1 MMEFQNYIN
10 GKWVKGQNT
19 FQTINPATEEIVAEI
34 AQAEISDVDAAVSA
48 AKESFKSWRLVP
60 APLRGEMLFKVGD
73 LLKQK
78 KEELAQLLT
87 RDMGKVIAE
96 ARGDVQEAIDMA
108 YFMGGEGRR
117 LLGYTAP
124 VEMPNKFG
132 MAVRDP
138 SGVVGLITP
147 WNFPIAVPSWKIFP
161 ALVAGNTIIWKPSPD
176 TPAISAAFVKVFEEA
191 GLPPGVFNL
200 LMAPGA
206 DVAKALVNHPDVRV
220 LSFTGSTTTG
230 RSIAEAAARLNKKV
244 SLEMGGK
251 NAIIVLDDANLELV
265 TDATLWAAFGTT
277 GQRCTAAS
285 RLIVQKG
292 MAGKLKEALTESAKK
307 LRLGNGLDPQ
317 VDVGP
322 VINKAALE
330 RIHNYVQLGQKEG
343 ARVLVGGSIA
353 SVHPLASV
361 DPIRSAVPDPLAPS
375 ASTSVEKSVH
385 PLSSIE
391 SKGFF
396 YTPTLFDGVR
406 PGSMLEAEEIFG
418 PVLSIIEV
426 ESLEE
431 AIEVNNR
438 SKYGLSTSIFTQDV
452 NQAFTAMRDIFT
464 GLVYINHGTT
474 GAEIQFPFGGVRGTG
489 NGHREAG
496 QAALEVFTE
505 WKSIYVDYSGRLQR
519 AQIDNREEEV

>member
-1 MMEFQNYIN
+1 MEFQNYIN
-10 GKWVKGQNT
+10 GKWVKGRST
-19 FQTINPATEEIVAEI
+19 FQTINPANEELVADI
-34 AQAEISDVDAAVSA
+34 AQADIADVDAAVKA
-48 AKESFKSWRLVP
+48 ASDAFKSWRLTP

-73 LLKQK
+73 ILKQK

-161 ALVAGNTIIWKPSPD
+161 ALVAGNTIIWKPSPE

-191 GLPPGVFNL
+191 GIPAGVFNL
-200 LMAPGA
+200 IMAPGA
-206 DVAKALVNHPDVRV
+206 DIAKALVSHPDVRV
-220 LSFTGSTTTG
+220 LSFTGSTATG
-230 RSIAEAAARLNKKV
+230 RAIAEAAGKLNKKL

-251 NAIIVLDDANLELV
+251 NAIIVMEDANLELV
-265 TDATLWAAFGTT
+265 TDATLWSAFGTT

-292 MAGKLKEALTESAKK
+292 IANEIKESLVERTEKLK
-307 LRLGNGLDPQ
+307 LGNGLDPT

-330 RIHNYVQLGQKEG
+330 RIRNYVRLGEKEG
-343 ARVLVGGSIA
+343 ARVLVGGFA
-353 SVHPLASV
+353 VSVNPLESV
-361 DPIRSAVPDPLAPS
+361 D
-375 ASTSVEKSVH
+375 
-385 PLSSIE
+385 
-391 SKGFF
+391 KGFF
-396 YTPTLFDGVR
+396 YAPTLFDGVK

-438 SKYGLSTSIFTQDV
+438 SQYGLSTSIFTQDV
-452 NQAFTAMRDIFT
+452 NRAFTAMRDIAT
-464 GLVYINHGTT
+464 GLVYVNHGTT

-505 WKSIYVDYSGRLQR
+505 WKSIYVDYSGKLQR
-519 AQIDNREEEV
+519 AQIDNREE

>member
-1 MMEFQNYIN
+1 MEFQNYIN
-10 GKWVKGQNT
+10 GKWVKGRNT
-19 FQTINPATEEIVAEI
+19 FSTINPANEELVAEI

-48 AKESFKSWRLVP
+48 ATEAFKTWRLLP
-60 APLRGEMLFKVGD
+60 APLRGELLYKVGAI
-73 LLKQK
+73 LKQK
-78 KEELAQLLT
+78 KEELARLLT
-87 RDMGKVIAE
+87 QDMGKVIAE

-161 ALVAGNTIIWKPSPD
+161 ALVAGNTIIWKPSPE

-191 GLPPGVFNL
+191 GLPAGVFNL
-200 LMAPGA
+200 LLAPGA
-206 DVAKALVNHPDVRV
+206 EVGKALVEHPGVRV
-220 LSFTGSTTTG
+220 LSFTGSTATG
-230 RSIAEAAARLNKKV
+230 RAIAESAGRLNKKL

-251 NAIIVLDDANLELV
+251 NAIIVLDDANNELV
-265 TDATLWAAFGTT
+265 TDATLWAAFGTS

-285 RLIVQKG
+285 RLIIQKG
-292 MAGKLKEALTESAKK
+292 IANKVKESLVERTKTLK
-307 LRLGNGLDPQ
+307 LGNGLEETVQ
-317 VDVGP
+317 IGP

-330 RIHNYVQLGQKEG
+330 RIHNYVQIGQKEG
-343 ARVLVGGSIA
+343 ARALVGA
-353 SVHPLASV
+353 SVADV
-361 DPIRSAVPDPLAPS
+361 NG
-375 ASTSVEKSVH
+375 
-385 PLSSIE
+385 
-391 SKGFF
+391 KGFF

-406 PGSMLEAEEIFG
+406 PGSTLEAEEIFG

-426 ESLEE
+426 DSLEE

-438 SKYGLSTSIFTQDV
+438 SQYGLSTSIFTQDV
-452 NQAFTAMRDIFT
+452 NRAFTAMRDIFS

-505 WKSIYVDYSGRLQR
+505 WKSIYVDYSGKLQR
-519 AQIDNREEEV
+519 AQIDNREE

>member
-1 MMEFQNYIN
+1 MEFKNYIN
-10 GKWVKGQNT
+10 GKWVDGRGK
-19 FQTINPATEEIVAEI
+19 FRTINPANEEVLAEI
-34 AQAEISDVDAAVSA
+34 AQAENADVDAAVKA
-48 AKESFKSWRLVP
+48 ATEAFKSWRLVP
-60 APLRGEMLFKVGD
+60 APLRGELLFKIGD
-73 LLKQK
+73 ILKQK
-78 KEELAQLLT
+78 KEELARLLT
-87 RDMGKVIAE
+87 QDMGKVISE

-138 SGVVGLITP
+138 AGVVGLITP

-161 ALVAGNTIIWKPSPD
+161 ALVAGNTVIWKPSPE

-200 LMAPGA
+200 LLAPGA
-206 DVAKALVNHPDVRV
+206 EVAKALVNHPDVRV
-220 LSFTGSTTTG
+220 LSFTGSTQTG
-230 RSIAEAAARLNKKV
+230 RAIAESAAKLNKKL

-251 NAIIVLDDANLELV
+251 NAIIVLDDADIDLV
-265 TDATLWAAFGTT
+265 TDATVWAAFGTS

-292 MAGKLKEALTESAKK
+292 IAGKVKEALVERTKK

-322 VINKAALE
+322 VINRTALE

-343 ARVLVGGSIA
+343 ARALVGA
-353 SVHPLASV
+353 SMRRVNGG
-361 DPIRSAVPDPLAPS
+361 
-375 ASTSVEKSVH
+375 
-385 PLSSIE
+385 
-391 SKGFF
+391 KGF
-396 YTPTLFDGVR
+396 YYAPTLFDGVR
-406 PGSMLEAEEIFG
+406 PGSTLEAEEIFG

-438 SKYGLSTSIFTQDV
+438 SQYGLSTSIFTQDV
-452 NQAFTAMRDIFT
+452 NRAFTAMRDIFS

-505 WKSIYVDYSGRLQR
+505 WKSIYVDYSGKLQR
-519 AQIDNREEEV
+519 AQIDNRTAG

>member
-1 MMEFQNYIN
+1 MEFQNYIN
-10 GKWVKGQNT
+10 GKWVEGKNK
-19 FQTINPATEEIVAEI
+19 FQTLNPANEELLAEI
-34 AQAEISDVDAAVSA
+34 AQAETSDVDAAVSA
-48 AKESFKSWRLVP
+48 ATEAFKSWRLMP
-60 APLRGEMLFKVGD
+60 APLRGELLFKIGVI
-73 LLKQK
+73 LKQR
-78 KEELAQLLT
+78 KEELARLLT
-87 RDMGKVIAE
+87 QDMGKVIAE

-138 SGVVGLITP
+138 AGVVGLITP

-161 ALVAGNTIIWKPSPD
+161 ALVAGNTIIWKPSPE

-191 GLPPGVFNL
+191 GLPAGVFNL
-200 LMAPGA
+200 LLAPGA
-206 DVAKALVNHPDVRV
+206 EVAKALVSHPGVRV

-230 RSIAEAAARLNKKV
+230 RAIAESAARLNKKL

-251 NAIIVLDDANLELV
+251 NAIIVMDDANIELV
-265 TDATLWAAFGTT
+265 TDATLWAAFGTS

-285 RLIVQKG
+285 RLILQKG
-292 MAGKLKEALTESAKK
+292 IASKAKESLAERTKK
-307 LRLGNGLDPQ
+307 LRLGDGLDPKI
-317 VDVGP
+317 DVGP

-330 RIHNYVQLGQKEG
+330 RIHNYVQIGQKEG
-343 ARVLVGGSIA
+343 ARALTGA
-353 SVHPLASV
+353 SVADV
-361 DPIRSAVPDPLAPS
+361 NG
-375 ASTSVEKSVH
+375 
-385 PLSSIE
+385 
-391 SKGFF
+391 KGFF
-396 YTPTLFDGVR
+396 YSPTLFDGVQ
-406 PGSMLEAEEIFG
+406 PGSTLEAEEIFG

-426 ESLEE
+426 NSLEE

-438 SKYGLSTSIFTQDV
+438 SQYGLSTSIFTQDV
-452 NQAFTAMRDIFT
+452 NRAFTAMRDIFS

-505 WKSIYVDYSGRLQR
+505 WKSIYVDYSGKLQR
-519 AQIDNREEEV
+519 AQIDNREES

>member
-1 MMEFQNYIN
+1 MEFQNYIN
-10 GKWVKGQNT
+10 GKWVEGRNK
-19 FQTINPATEEIVAEI
+19 FQTINPANEELLAEI
-34 AQAEISDVDAAVSA
+34 AQAEISDVDAAVQA
-48 AKESFKSWRLVP
+48 ATEAFKSWRLVP
-60 APLRGEMLFKVGD
+60 APLRGELLFKIGE
-73 LLKQK
+73 LLKQR
-78 KEELAQLLT
+78 KEELARLLT
-87 RDMGKVIAE
+87 QDMGKVISE

-138 SGVVGLITP
+138 AGVVGLITP

-161 ALVAGNTIIWKPSPD
+161 ALVAGNTIIWKPSPE

-200 LMAPGA
+200 LLAPGA
-206 DVAKALVNHPDVRV
+206 EVGKALVDHPGVRV
-220 LSFTGSTTTG
+220 LSFTGSTVVG
-230 RSIAEAAARLNKKV
+230 RSIAESAARLNKKL

-251 NAIIVLDDANLELV
+251 NAILVLDDANVELV
-265 TDATLWAAFGTT
+265 TDATLWAAFGTS

-292 MAGKLKEALTESAKK
+292 IAAKVKESLVERAKK
-307 LRLGNGLDPQ
+307 LRLGDGLDPN
-317 VDVGP
+317 VEIGP

-330 RIHNYVQLGQKEG
+330 RIHNYVQLGKKEG
-343 ARVLVGGSIA
+343 ARLLAGGSVA
-353 SVHPLASV
+353 SVPIRESVPESAPIRASV
-361 DPIRSAVPDPLAPS
+361 PGSAAFRE
-375 ASTSVEKSVH
+375 SVSESV
-385 PLSSIE
+385 

-396 YTPTLFDGVR
+396 YSPTLFDEVQ
-406 PGSMLEAEEIFG
+406 PGSILEAEEIFG

-426 ESLEE
+426 DSLEE

-438 SKYGLSTSIFTQDV
+438 SPYGLSTSIFTQDV
-452 NQAFTAMRDIFT
+452 NRAFTAIRDIFS
-464 GLVYINHGTT
+464 GLVYVNHGTT

-505 WKSIYVDYSGRLQR
+505 WKSIYVDYSGKLQR
-519 AQIDNREEEV
+519 AQIDNREE

>member
-1 MMEFQNYIN
+1 MKFQNYIN
-10 GKWVKGQNT
+10 GKWVEGT
-19 FQTINPATEEIVAEI
+19 SAFQTINPANEELVAEI

-48 AKESFKSWRLVP
+48 AKNAFNAWRLTP
-60 APLRGEMLFKVGD
+60 APLRGELLFKVGD
-73 LLKQK
+73 ILKQK
-78 KEELAQLLT
+78 KEELSQLLT

-108 YFMGGEGRR
+108 YYMGGEGRR

-124 VEMPNKFG
+124 VEMMNKFG

-161 ALVAGNTIIWKPSPD
+161 ALVAGNTIIWKPSPE

-191 GLPPGVFNL
+191 GIPAGVFNL
-200 LMAPGA
+200 IMAPGA
-206 DVAKALVNHPDVRV
+206 DVAKALVDHPNVRV

-230 RSIAEAAARLNKKV
+230 RAIAEAAGKLNKKL

-251 NAIIVLDDANLELV
+251 NAILVMDDANIELV

-292 MAGKLKEALTESAKK
+292 IASPVKESLVERTKKLK
-307 LRLGNGLDPQ
+307 LGNGLDPN
-317 VDVGP
+317 VEVGP

-343 ARVLVGGSIA
+343 ARALVGA
-353 SVHPLASV
+353 SVM
-361 DPIRSAVPDPLAPS
+361 DING
-375 ASTSVEKSVH
+375 
-385 PLSSIE
+385 
-391 SKGFF
+391 KGFF
-396 YTPTLFDGVR
+396 YSPTLFDGVN

-426 ESLEE
+426 DSLEE
-431 AIEVNNR
+431 AIDVNNR
-438 SKYGLSTSIFTQDV
+438 SQYGLSTSIFTQDV
-452 NQAFTAMRDIFT
+452 NRAFTAMRDIAT

-505 WKSIYVDYSGRLQR
+505 WKSIYVDYSGKLQR
-519 AQIDNREEEV
+519 AQIDNRQE

>member
-1 MMEFQNYIN
+1 MEFQNYIN
-10 GKWVKGQNT
+10 GKWVEGRNK
-19 FQTINPATEEIVAEI
+19 FQTINPATEELLADIT
-34 AQAEISDVDAAVSA
+34 QAENSDVEAAVNA
-48 AKESFKSWRLVP
+48 ATEAFKSWRLTP
-60 APLRGEMLFKVGD
+60 APLRGELLFKIGD
-73 LLKQK
+73 ILKQK
-78 KEELAQLLT
+78 KEELARLLT
-87 RDMGKVIAE
+87 QDMGKVISE

-138 SGVVGLITP
+138 AGVVGLITP

-161 ALVAGNTIIWKPSPD
+161 ALVAGNTLIWKPSPE
-176 TPAISAAFVKVFEEA
+176 TPAISAAFVKVFEEV
-191 GLPPGVFNL
+191 GLPAGVFNL
-200 LMAPGA
+200 LLAPGA
-206 DVAKALVNHPDVRV
+206 DVAKALVSHPGVRV
-220 LSFTGSTTTG
+220 LSFTGSTSTG
-230 RSIAEAAARLNKKV
+230 RAIAESAARLNKKL

-251 NAIIVLDDANLELV
+251 NAIIVLEDANVELV
-265 TDATLWAAFGTT
+265 TDATLWAAFGTS

-292 MAGKLKEALTESAKK
+292 IASKVKESLAERTKK
-307 LRLGNGLDPQ
+307 LRLGDGLDPK

-322 VINKAALE
+322 VINKSALE
-330 RIHNYVQLGQKEG
+330 RIHNYVQIGQREG
-343 ARVLVGGSIA
+343 ARALVGA
-353 SVHPLASV
+353 SVADV
-361 DPIRSAVPDPLAPS
+361 NG
-375 ASTSVEKSVH
+375 
-385 PLSSIE
+385 
-391 SKGFF
+391 KGFF
-396 YTPTLFDGVR
+396 YSPTLFDGVK
-406 PGSMLEAEEIFG
+406 PGSTLEAEEIFG

-426 ESLEE
+426 DTLEE

-438 SKYGLSTSIFTQDV
+438 SQYGLSTSIFTQDV
-452 NQAFTAMRDIFT
+452 NRAFTAMRDIFS

-505 WKSIYVDYSGRLQR
+505 WKSIYVDYSGKLQR
-519 AQIDNREEEV
+519 AQIDNREEA

>member
-1 MMEFQNYIN
+1 MTEFQNYIN
-10 GKWVKGQNT
+10 GKWVKGRNT
-19 FQTINPATEEIVAEI
+19 FQTINPATEELVAEI
-34 AQAEISDVDAAVSA
+34 AQAEISHVDAAVNA
-48 AKESFKSWRLVP
+48 AKEAFKSWRLVP

-73 LLKQK
+73 LLKQR

-161 ALVAGNTIIWKPSPD
+161 ALVAGNTIIWKPSPE

-230 RSIAEAAARLNKKV
+230 RSIAESAARLNKKV

-251 NAIIVLDDANLELV
+251 NAIIVLDDANMDLV
-265 TDATLWAAFGTT
+265 VDASLWAAFGTT

-292 MAGKLKEALTESAKK
+292 IAGKLKEALTERAKK
-307 LRLGNGLDPQ
+307 LRLGDGLDPK

-322 VINKAALE
+322 VINKPALE
-330 RIHNYVQLGQKEG
+330 RIHNYVQLGQREG
-343 ARVLVGGSIA
+343 ARALVGA
-353 SVHPLASV
+353 SVADV
-361 DPIRSAVPDPLAPS
+361 GG
-375 ASTSVEKSVH
+375 
-385 PLSSIE
+385 
-391 SKGFF
+391 KGFF
-396 YTPTLFDGVR
+396 YAPTLFDGVK
-406 PGSMLEAEEIFG
+406 PGSTLEAEEIFG

-505 WKSIYVDYSGRLQR
+505 WKSIYVDYSGKLQR
-519 AQIDNREEEV
+519 AQIDNREE